1 MDDCPAEQNPE
12 NGSGSLLEGPPSPAA
27 GMLMPTKYVWA
38 WKCNQ
43 MISAWLCVG
52 ERETGHAVI
61 LCMNPKNPHGN
72 VGYWQLLFDSKGTGP
87 ESYQLHHQARKAAIE
102 DFESGL
108 RRTQKPDSPEGKS
121 P

>member
-1 MDDCPAEQNPE
+1 
-12 NGSGSLLEGPPSPAA
+12 
-27 GMLMPTKYVWA
+27 MPTKYVWA

-43 MISAWLCVG
+43 MISAWLSVD

-72 VGYWQLLFDSKGTGP
+72 VGYWQLLFDIERKPVRNLTSCITRPARLRSKILNP
-87 ESYQLHHQARKAAIE
+87 DPDVQR
-102 DFESGL
+102 D
-108 RRTQKPDSPEGKS
+108 KPDPPEEKR